1 MPEEQLVIICC
12 IFLLGGQLS
21 LFLDPHSEGHL
32 MLKLALKFDFFFKFP
47 SFAFNRLV
55 AAGNIIFLHQNSH
68 IWAAVLSP
76 HACNF
81 YMSTMSVSGSD
92 DHIIPRL
99 GPHIQVII
107 QQEWRIIQEDSAL
120 IYRQF
125 CRDIGFGFSFFG
137 KTLFIHS
144 FIQPAIFQKHTSNWA
159 TMCCKT
165 SILPPLPP
173 ATGHSLQPFP
183 PTQNQNS
190 SVLT

>member
-1 MPEEQLVIICC
+1 M
-12 IFLLGGQLS
+12 
-21 LFLDPHSEGHL
+21 
-32 MLKLALKFDFFFKFP
+32 
-47 SFAFNRLV
+47 
-55 AAGNIIFLHQNSH
+55 
-68 IWAAVLSP
+68 LSP
-76 HACNF
+76 HACNFF

-92 DHIIPRL
+92 DHIIPSL
-99 GPHIQVII
+99 GPHIQIII

-137 KTLFIHS
+137 KTLFIYS
-144 FIQPAIFQKHTSNWA
+144 FIQPAIFRKHTSNWA

-183 PTQNQNS
+183 PHTESKLVSINLKSFFHFSQPTSLPQSLPQISKLQPHTVSQYLGRCCVPFSWNNPNS
-190 SVLT
+190 AVFPKVALEVMCTTSVL